1 MPSMIGPI
9 RSVLLGTGADVPPLG
24 RPGFAAPSPATK
36 AELERVATHLA
47 TSIDVAV
54 RSKNN
59 DELIAHI
66 ETLPQQYRGF
76 AFEGAATGLAAVD
89 SITPFSR
96 RAHDLIAGPAAAHDL
111 TMYVGVGL
119 ALGRIPRPFWR
130 KVFPKHPSYRWLA
143 IDGYGFYNAFFRTE
157 KYIGRHFA
165 EDRYPRWM
173 GDRAPLRRAADQ
185 GIGRALWFVSGG
197 SPEGVA
203 KLVDEFDASRHAD
216 LWSGIGIATTFA
228 GGVEASDLEAI
239 LARVPQFRE
248 PLAAGSAMVA
258 KIRQQADSAIP
269 HTHAAVRAYT
279 GRTLDEAAALI
290 DRAFAEVPQDGTA
303 AGYQAWR
310 DHLGALAV
318 PA

>member
-1 MPSMIGPI
+1 MIGPI

-24 RPGFAAPSPATK
+24 RPGFQPPSPATK

-47 TSIDVAV
+47 TSIDFAV

-66 ETLPQQYRGF
+66 EGLPEQYRGF

-89 SITPFSR
+89 SITPFGR
-96 RAHDLIAGPAAAHDL
+96 RAHDLIAGPAAKHDL

-130 KVFPKHPSYRWLA
+130 KVLPKHPTYRWLA

-157 KYIGRHFA
+157 KYIGRHYV
-165 EDRYPRWM
+165 DNRYPGWM
-173 GDRAPLRRAADQ
+173 GAKEPLRRAADQ

-203 KLVDEFDASRHAD
+203 KLIEEFAPERHAD

-228 GGVEASDLEAI
+228 GGVEAADLEAI

-269 HTHAAVRAYT
+269 HTHDAVRIYT
-279 GRTLDEAAALI
+279 GRTIDEAAALI
-290 DRAFAEVPQDGTA
+290 DKAFDDIPQDGTA